1 MDRPAAGGAKVA
13 AAVSR
18 LVVAADPSFHALSLL
33 RDAGIEFTI
42 SSEPAVLRDAD
53 ALLLS
58 PRVGASALRSIAGQ
72 TTRLRW
78 IHSLAAG
85 VDTLPLDGL
94 GQIVLTNSRGLYAD
108 ALAEWVIAAML
119 WFAKDLRRL
128 ISNQTAHKWEP
139 YDIERVEGKTVG
151 IIGFGGIGKAIG
163 RRAEAMGMH
172 VVPSRRS
179 AANSAAFDAD
189 HVVLSVPLTPQTRNL
204 MSAERIAQMKP
215 SSVLIN
221 VSRGPVVDEA
231 ALVDALLHHRI
242 RGAALDVFQTEPLP
256 PSHPLW
262 ALDNVLISPHSA
274 DHAADSHER
283 AMRFFIENWRRFE
296 SGQPLQNVVDKSA
309 GY

>member
-1 MDRPAAGGAKVA
+1 MT
-13 AAVSR
+13 R
-18 LVVAADPSFHALSLL
+18 LVVAADPSFPALSLL
-33 RDAGIEFTI
+33 REAGIDFTV

-58 PRVGASALRSIAGQ
+58 PRYGAAALRSVAGE

-85 VDTLPLDGL
+85 VDMLPLDAL
-94 GQIVLTNSRGLYAD
+94 GETVLTNSRGLYAD
-108 ALAEWVIAAML
+108 ALGEWVIAAML

-128 ISNQTAHKWEP
+128 IHNQAAHKWEP
-139 YDIERVEGKTVG
+139 YNIQRLEGKTAG
-151 IIGFGGIGKAIG
+151 IIGFGGIGRAIG
-163 RRAEAMGMH
+163 RRAEAMGMR
-172 VVPSRRS
+172 VIATRRS
-179 AANSAAFDAD
+179 SADTAAFDAD
-189 HVVLSVPLTPQTRNL
+189 YVVLSVPLTRETRNL

-221 VSRGPVVDEA
+221 VSRGAVLDEA
-231 ALVDALLHHRI
+231 ALVDALLHHKI

-256 PSHPLW
+256 PNHPLW

-296 SGQPLQNVVDKSA
+296 SGQPLENVVDLTA

>member
-1 MDRPAAGGAKVA
+1 M
-13 AAVSR
+13 R
-18 LVVAADPSFHALSLL
+18 LVVAADPSFPALALL
-33 RDAGIEFTI
+33 REAGIVFTV
-42 SSEPAVLRDAD
+42 SSEPTVLRDAD

-58 PRVGASALRSIAGQ
+58 PRFGAAALRSIAGG

-85 VDTLPLDGL
+85 VDTLPLDRL
-94 GQIVLTNSRGLYAD
+94 GNIVLTNSRGLYAD

-128 ISNQTAHKWEP
+128 IASQAAHKWEP
-139 YDIERVEGKTVG
+139 YDIERLEGKAVG
-151 IIGFGGIGKAIG
+151 IIGFGRIGRAIGK
-163 RRAEAMGMH
+163 RAEAMGMR
-172 VVPSRRS
+172 VIPSRRS
-179 AANSAAFDAD
+179 SSDHAAFNAD
-189 HVVLSVPLTPQTRNL
+189 YVVLSVPLTTDTRNL
-204 MSAERIAQMKP
+204 MSAERIGQMQP
-215 SSVLIN
+215 QSVLIN
-221 VSRGPVVDEA
+221 VSRGAIVDET

-256 PSHPLW
+256 PNHPLW
-262 ALDNVLISPHSA
+262 ALDNVLVSPHSA

-296 SGQPLQNVVDKSA
+296 SGQPLENVVDKSA